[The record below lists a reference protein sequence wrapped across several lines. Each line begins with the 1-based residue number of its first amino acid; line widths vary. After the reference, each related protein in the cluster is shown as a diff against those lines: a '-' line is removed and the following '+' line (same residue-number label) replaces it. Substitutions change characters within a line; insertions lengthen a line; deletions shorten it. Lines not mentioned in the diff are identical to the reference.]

1 MELALIHVTEGI
13 MLHELRYSPN
23 PELFCEKGSAV
34 RTNSGCIDYR
44 ALGSAHR
51 CKSKYLLPHEN
62 AKPRDK
68 YL

>member
-1 MELALIHVTEGI
+1 MELALIHITEGV
-13 MLHELRYSPN
+13 MLHELRYGPY
-23 PELFCEKGSAV
+23 PELFSEKGRAV